1 MTSCARATRGRGL
14 DPDPDADGAA
24 GPRQEARA
32 LDAGADDF
40 LAKPFSYVVLLA
52 RLRALLR
59 RGRRERPAVLGVGD
73 LRLDP
78 AHHRV
83 VAR

>member
-1 MTSCARATRGRGL
+1 MLTARS
-14 DPDPDADGAA
+14 
-24 GPRQEARA
+24 GPEQEARA

-40 LAKPFSYVVLLA
+40 LAKPFSYMVLLA

-59 RGRRERPAVLGVGD
+59 RGRHERPAVLSAGD

-78 AHHRV
+78 ATHQAWRGET
-83 VAR
+83 RSR